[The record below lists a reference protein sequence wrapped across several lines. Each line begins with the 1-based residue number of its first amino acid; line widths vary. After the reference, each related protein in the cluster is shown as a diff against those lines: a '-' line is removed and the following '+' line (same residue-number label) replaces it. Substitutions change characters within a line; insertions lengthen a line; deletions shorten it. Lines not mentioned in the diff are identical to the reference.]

1 MPFLREILAFCL
13 LIAGPAAVLAQPPG
27 FEPLRRPNRPSSVS
41 PYLGLIGGNNSV
53 GFNYYE
59 IYRPQRQARQ
69 EFNRL
74 NREVNSIR
82 STQALRS
89 LQTERPEY
97 EEYQLGP
104 TGHPTMFMNTRGY
117 FPGSAQ

>member
-1 MPFLREILAFCL
+1 MPFLREMLALGLFF
-13 LIAGPAAVLAQPPG
+13 AGTASVLAQPPG
-27 FEPLRRPNRPSSVS
+27 FEPLKRPNRMPSVS
-41 PYLGLIGGNNSV
+41 PYLGLIGGDNSV

-59 IYRPQRQARQ
+59 IYRPQRHARQ

-82 STQALRS
+82 GTQALRS

-117 FPGSAQ
+117 FPGSAR